1 MKVRPSIWSITW
13 RYILVAVIVSSASLA
28 MFFSLFFNFSAEN
41 GSISIYPWGPTH
53 YVYVIVLSV
62 SIIGV
67 YIFSVVSYYYVIE
80 DKYFVVKK
88 FGREIEFN
96 YDNIEFIDFAQSEKK
111 RQVIFYSTK
120 GKMRFLL
127 GDKEGKLLETL
138 RKKCPNTLTVSE
150 FRSKHP
156 EERY

>member
-1 MKVRPSIWSITW
+1 MG
-13 RYILVAVIVSSASLA
+13 ILVCIYTNMVMTNLIFINVQSL
-28 MFFSLFFNFSAEN
+28 LHH
-41 GSISIYPWGPTH
+41 GTQ
-53 YVYVIVLSV
+53 V
-62 SIIGV
+62 IIGV